1 MQPTTALLISSPHAH
16 WVGLQAMLCKLR
28 QMHVIG
34 EAQRREETVRIA
46 AAEQPDIIFVGS
58 DLPGLP
64 VVPLVQE
71 VREVSP
77 TSQVVVVGKLLD
89 RMDDIY
95 LGCLGVTV
103 VAWRDV
109 TEGTLRVIVE
119 AMQAD
124 LCAAH
129 TTNSTRRALLNR
141 QRGSLLCRR
150 AAACQGRV
158 RPCAHS

>member
-1 MQPTTALLISSPHAH
+1 
-16 WVGLQAMLCKLR
+16 MLGKFR
-28 QMHVIG
+28 HMEVIG
-34 EAQRREETVRIA
+34 EVHRRDESVQSAT
-46 AAEQPDIIFVGS
+46 AEQPDVIFVGS

-129 TTNSTRRALLNR
+129 TTNSARRALLNR